1 MSPRI
6 PDIRVADLV
15 DQVTYAPSHIHRRN
29 LHFHGFRAKT
39 RTLTKGVENKDY
51 GLILGPIFAKLRSAS
66 FSFPKIPETNKR
78 VTKIRG
84 RVFFEKKEPLLG
96 MHGLSSEW
104 VFTKN
109 LQNLKFLVKSM
120 VPHQCI
126 HRFRLNDIRT
136 PIQTRLNDIR
146 TPMTTWCV

>member
-1 MSPRI
+1 M
-6 PDIRVADLV
+6 
-15 DQVTYAPSHIHRRN
+15 TYAPSHIHRRN

-39 RTLTKGVENKDY
+39 KTFTKGVENKDY
-51 GLILGPIFAKLRSAS
+51 GLILGPIFAKSLSAS
-66 FSFPKIPETNKR
+66 FSRPKSGKSHKQVPKIQE
-78 VTKIRG
+78 
-84 RVFFEKKEPLLG
+84 RVFLEKKEPLLG

-109 LQNLKFLVKSM
+109 HQNRRFLMKSM

-146 TPMTTWCV
+146 TPIPTWCA